1 MSQMSEERRKLIKIQ
16 STEDMEKAREVLSRN
31 GKKKPDKD

>member
-16 STEDMEKAREVLSRN
+16 TKEDLEKAREALKTN
-31 GKKKPDKD
+31 GKTEA